1 MEVNEV
7 SDNKDRILIFTD
19 EETAAPP
26 SDARRGLGDAMK
38 TATAKA
44 SEVAVS
50 TLQENMRSFL
60 NSLDTIISAAPK
72 DVGGLVLDEV
82 EICAQIDSKGNVG
95 IYGIAGTEVSAQ
107 GGIKFVLR
115 KKR

>member
-1 MEVNEV
+1 MN
-7 SDNKDRILIFTD
+7 DKADYILIFAGGEAT
-19 EETAAPP
+19 TSPP
-26 SDARRGLGDAMK
+26 DIRRGLGDAMK

-50 TLQENMRSFL
+50 TLQENMRLFL
-60 NSLDTIISAAPK
+60 ESLDTIISASPK

-95 IYGIAGTEVSAQ
+95 IYGIAGAEVSAQ

-115 KKR
+115 KKV

>member
-7 SDNKDRILIFTD
+7 SDNKDRILIFAGG
-19 EETAAPP
+19 ETAVSAP
-26 SDARRGLGDAMK
+26 DARRGLGDAMK

-50 TLQENMRSFL
+50 TLQENMHLFL
-60 NSLDTIISAAPK
+60 ESIGIISTTPK

-82 EICAQIDSKGNVG
+82 EICAQIDIKGNVG
-95 IYGIAGTEVSAQ
+95 IYGIAGAEVSAQ

-115 KKR
+115 KKV

>member
-1 MEVNEV
+1 MNNNA
-7 SDNKDRILIFTD
+7 DHILIFAGG
-19 EETAAPP
+19 EAAAPQH
-26 SDARRGLGDAMK
+26 DARRGLGGAMK

-50 TLQENMRSFL
+50 TLQENMRLFL
-60 NSLDTIISAAPK
+60 ESLDTIINESPK
-72 DVGGLVLDEV
+72 DVGGFVLDEV

-95 IYGIAGTEVSAQ
+95 IYGIAGAEVSAQ